1 MRIRVVML
9 RKQKIC
15 ASKEY
20 GSFSGYGNYKF
31 KEGVDVDLRG
41 KGKYRDA
48 IKDAFNKTGVTKEN
62 FEVTKWGKIKMESHF
77 QLNGEQ
83 IMGPK
88 LILT

>member
-20 GSFSGYGNYKF
+20 GSFLGYGNYKY

-62 FEVTKWGKIKMESHF
+62 FEVTKWGKIKWKVIFS
-77 QLNGEQ
+77 
-83 IMGPK
+83 
-88 LILT
+88 